1 MTIRQFINRHL
12 VKRQLVNRHLV
23 NLINTLS
30 ISQPVSSATVTWST
44 VSVGQLGNKYVV
56 SSTSLSR
63 ARFLIQNQ

>member
-1 MTIRQFINRHL
+1 MTIRRFVNRHL

-44 VSVGQLGNKYVV
+44 VSVGQLGNKSVV
-56 SSTSLSR
+56 SLTSLPR
-63 ARFLIQNQ
+63 TRFLMQIQ